1 MEEFPAKL
9 SIGKE
14 AISAIVEQTICELGD
29 PEERVV
35 TLKQYSKMV
44 YENNEIVKWL
54 AVDLERVEAQALQI
68 VRAKGNFQFEE

>member
-1 MEEFPAKL
+1 
-9 SIGKE
+9 
-14 AISAIVEQTICELGD
+14 
-29 PEERVV
+29 VV